1 MYKSVVLLLV
11 ICAQIVLGAYT
22 VVLRDSDGR
31 QARLVVKDGSSQC
44 FCLANS
50 DVRALQAI
58 NAVNLR
64 LYTGRDCTG
73 SFRTARPNGI
83 VNGASWVKSVSFGEG
98 IRVPQPPPTCPNY
111 FGYRPN

>member
-22 VVLRDSDGR
+22 VVLRDSDNR

-50 DVRALQAI
+50 DVRELQAI
-58 NAVNLR
+58 NAVNLK
-64 LYTGRDCTG
+64 LYDRRDCTG
-73 SFRTARPNGI
+73 HFTTAPPNGI
-83 VNGASWVKSVSFGEG
+83 VRGASRVKSISFGEG
-98 IRVPQPPPTCPNY
+98 FTVPRPPPTCPNY
-111 FGYRPN
+111 FGYHPN